1 MIQLQTIK
9 NAELFYFEIK
19 TNDIQRF
26 RVEQGKFHGDK
37 CSQSFRKTRNLR
49 KLSL

>member
-26 RVEQGKFHGDK
+26 ELLDSRI
-37 CSQSFRKTRNLR
+37 R
-49 KLSL
+49 

>member
-9 NAELFYFEIK
+9 NAELFYFAIR

-26 RVEQGKFHGDK
+26 ELLDSRA
-37 CSQSFRKTRNLR
+37 R
-49 KLSL
+49 

>member
-1 MIQLQTIK
+1 MTYKDLNFWI
-9 NAELFYFEIK
+9 
-19 TNDIQRF
+19 
-26 RVEQGKFHGDK
+26 VEQGKFHGDK

>member
-26 RVEQGKFHGDK
+26 ELLDSR
-37 CSQSFRKTRNLR
+37 TR
-49 KLSL
+49 